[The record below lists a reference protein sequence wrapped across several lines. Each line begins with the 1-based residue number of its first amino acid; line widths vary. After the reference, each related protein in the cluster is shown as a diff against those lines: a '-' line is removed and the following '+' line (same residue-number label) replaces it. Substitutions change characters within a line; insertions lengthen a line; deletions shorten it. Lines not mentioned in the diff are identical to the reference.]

1 MEVKNMQERCDMK
14 EIQKMLGSFSCPELA
29 ELSALATKY
38 KMNFADL
45 GIKRDLIDPKLKD
58 NLEEISKV
66 MRLWRE
72 NIDFQSLEKTIE
84 TFKTNNFLGSPEYS
98 ALIKKMEEIAKPGAA
113 LQKYW
118 KGALDTMQEVAPH
131 NPNAVAD
138 YLESVGK
145 EFDCSVIQE
154 EISFSEEEIE
164 HISSEE
170 FAEIFKEQLEN
181 PKGFQKRVENLDEGK
196 KKNLEKLF
204 RYIGLLIFQYGF
216 NELLMPYFIQ
226 YLLNLL
232 ER

>member
-84 TFKTNNFLGSPEYS
+84 TFKTNNFFESPEYS

-118 KGALDTMQEVAPH
+118 KGALDTIQEVALH

-170 FAEIFKEQLEN
+170 FAGIFKEQLEN
-181 PKGFQKRVENLDEGK
+181 PKGFQERVANWTEEK
-196 KKNLEKLF
+196 KKEY
-204 RYIGLLIFQYGF
+204 YILWKVFSIVFHIIYGVALIPWLQSLV
-216 NELLMPYFIQ
+216 NP
-226 YLLNLL
+226 
-232 ER
+232 R

>member
-1 MEVKNMQERCDMK
+1 MQERCDMK

-84 TFKTNNFLGSPEYS
+84 TFKTNNFFGSPEYS

-118 KGALDTMQEVAPH
+118 KGALDTMQEVALH

-145 EFDCSVIQE
+145 ESDCSVIQE
-154 EISFSEEEIE
+154 EISFSEE
-164 HISSEE
+164 
-170 FAEIFKEQLEN
+170 AFKEQLEN
-181 PKGFQKRVENLDEGK
+181 PEGFQERVANWTEGK
-196 KKNLEKLF
+196 KKEYYILRVVFSIVIHIIYDVALLPWLQSLVNLK
-204 RYIGLLIFQYGF
+204 
-216 NELLMPYFIQ
+216 
-226 YLLNLL
+226 
-232 ER
+232 

>member
-1 MEVKNMQERCDMK
+1 M
-14 EIQKMLGSFSCPELA
+14 
-29 ELSALATKY
+29 
-38 KMNFADL
+38 
-45 GIKRDLIDPKLKD
+45 IDPKLKD

-84 TFKTNNFLGSPEYS
+84 TFKTNNFFESPEYS

-118 KGALDTMQEVAPH
+118 KGALDTIQEVALH

-181 PKGFQKRVENLDEGK
+181 PKGFQERVANWTEEK
-196 KKNLEKLF
+196 KKEY
-204 RYIGLLIFQYGF
+204 YILWKVFSIVFHIIYGVALIPWLQSLV
-216 NELLMPYFIQ
+216 NP
-226 YLLNLL
+226 
-232 ER
+232 R

>member
-1 MEVKNMQERCDMK
+1 MQERCDMK
-14 EIQKMLGSFSCPELA
+14 EIQKMLGSFSCPELV

-66 MRLWRE
+66 MHLWRE

-84 TFKTNNFLGSPEYS
+84 TFKTNNFFESPEYS

-118 KGALDTMQEVAPH
+118 KGALETIQEVALH

-170 FAEIFKEQLEN
+170 FAEAFKEQLEN
-181 PKGFQKRVENLDEGK
+181 PEGFQERVANWTEGK
-196 KKNLEKLF
+196 RKEYYILRVVFSIMLKIIYDVALLPWLQSLVNLK
-204 RYIGLLIFQYGF
+204 
-216 NELLMPYFIQ
+216 
-226 YLLNLL
+226 
-232 ER
+232 

>member
-14 EIQKMLGSFSCPELA
+14 EIQKMLGSFSCPELV

-72 NIDFQSLEKTIE
+72 NIDFQSLEKTIK
-84 TFKTNNFLGSPEYS
+84 TFKTNNFFESPEYS

-118 KGALDTMQEVAPH
+118 KGALDTMQEVALH

-170 FAEIFKEQLEN
+170 FAEAFKEQLEN
-181 PKGFQKRVENLDEGK
+181 LEGFQERVANWTEEK
-196 KKNLEKLF
+196 KKEY
-204 RYIGLLIFQYGF
+204 YILWKVFSIVFHIIYGVALLPWLQSLV
-216 NELLMPYFIQ
+216 NP
-226 YLLNLL
+226 
-232 ER
+232 R

>member
-1 MEVKNMQERCDMK
+1 
-14 EIQKMLGSFSCPELA
+14 
-29 ELSALATKY
+29 
-38 KMNFADL
+38 
-45 GIKRDLIDPKLKD
+45 
-58 NLEEISKV
+58 
-66 MRLWRE
+66 
-72 NIDFQSLEKTIE
+72 
-84 TFKTNNFLGSPEYS
+84 
-98 ALIKKMEEIAKPGAA
+98 
-113 LQKYW
+113 
-118 KGALDTMQEVAPH
+118 MQEVALH

-145 EFDCSVIQE
+145 EFDCSAIQE

-170 FAEIFKEQLEN
+170 FAEAFKEQLEN
-181 PKGFQKRVENLDEGK
+181 PEGFQERVENLDEGK

-216 NELLMPYFIQ
+216 NELLMPYLIQ